1 MKETAKVVGDVD
13 IFAYKLTSQEVVDS
27 LQSNVKEG
35 LTDSRVL
42 AMREKHGL
50 NELQENKKEPW
61 IIKFL
66 KQFADVLIIILLI
79 AAVVSLI
86 VEPSEWV
93 DSLVIFIVV
102 MLNAILGV
110 TQESKAEKSLEAL
123 KKMSSPN
130 CKVLRNGKV
139 NQIPSNQLVVGDIIL
154 VEAGDF
160 IPADARL
167 IDAVNLQVDESALTG
182 ESLPVI
188 KHVDAIMEDT
198 TALGDRKNMLFS
210 STFITGGR
218 GKAVVTST
226 GMSTEIGKIAG
237 MLNSQKKTTTPLQD
251 KLAQVGKAIGIIS
264 IFICVGVFLLDWLVL
279 DSSVVD
285 SFKLAVS
292 LAVAAIPE
300 GLATVVTIV
309 LSIGVQKMVK
319 ENAIVKKL
327 PAVET
332 LGSTSIVCSDK
343 TGTLTQNKMTVLEV
357 YDNGKLSL
365 LSDLDQS
372 NHELISHFA
381 LCCDAKIEVI
391 DGVEK
396 RIGDPTETA
405 LVELNN
411 KYGVDISNVERV
423 GEIPFD
429 SDRKLMTVIVKL
441 NGKYVSITKGAPDI
455 LLNRITNEEVMSGV
469 DEAIVSMSKRALR
482 CLALGIKV
490 FDEMPEVTLD
500 LEQNVELIG
509 LVGMIDP
516 PRPEVIEAINV
527 AKKAGVRTIMITGD
541 NIITASA
548 IAMQLGILGEGQRA
562 IGSEELDAM
571 SDEELMEHIAEF
583 SVYARVAPKDKVRIV
598 TAWQAHGKVVAMT
611 GDGVNDSPALK
622 KADIGCA
629 MGITG
634 TDVSKEAADMILT
647 DDNFSTIIKAV
658 KQGRGIY
665 DNIRK
670 CVKYLL
676 SSNIGEVLT
685 ILLALVI
692 TGIGLLSLGEPL
704 APIHLLWIN
713 LVTDSLPAFGLG
725 MESPDD
731 EIMLQKPRPKTEG
744 FFANKLGLH
753 IALEGVCVGLLTLTS
768 YIIGETVIGVHE
780 VGMTM
785 AFVTLALAQ
794 LFHSYNVKSDHTIF
808 HKTTFN
814 NRMLNIAFV
823 VGFVLQMAV
832 VYTPGVNSIFQ
843 TVALSW
849 DQLLIAIG
857 LAFGM
862 VVIMEVYKLV
872 SNLVEKSQAKKVNT
886 VATNNVIISDDSVIV
901 EEENRKIK

>member
-1 MKETAKVVGDVD
+1 M
-13 IFAYKLTSQEVVDS
+13 YKKSSAEVVEL
-27 LQSNVKEG
+27 LQSDVKNG
-35 LTDSRVL
+35 LSAEQVL
-42 AMREKHGL
+42 ASREKHGL
-50 NELQENKKEPW
+50 NELQETKKEPW

-66 KQFADVLIIILLI
+66 KQFTDVLIIILLI
-79 AAVVSLI
+79 AAIVSLI
-86 VEPSEWV
+86 VDPHEWV
-93 DSLVIFIVV
+93 ESVVIFVVV

-123 KKMSSPN
+123 KKMASPN
-130 CKVLRNGKV
+130 CKVIRNGV
-139 NQIPSNQLVVGDIIL
+139 VDQIPSSELVVGDIIL

-182 ESLPVI
+182 ESLPVT
-188 KHVDAIMEDT
+188 KFVDTITDDVA
-198 TALGDRKNMLFS
+198 ALGDRKNMLFS
-210 STFITGGR
+210 STFITAGR
-218 GKAVVTST
+218 AKAVVTAV
-226 GMSTEIGKIAG
+226 GMETEIGKIAG

-264 IFICVGVFLLDWLVL
+264 IFICVGVFLLDWLLVEGG
-279 DSSVVD
+279 STESIVD
-285 SFKLAVS
+285 CFKLAVS
-292 LAVAAIPE
+292 LAVAAVPE

-357 YDNGKLSL
+357 YDNGKVSL
-365 LSDLDQS
+365 LSDLDES
-372 NHELISHFA
+372 NHQLISHFA
-381 LCCDAKIEVI
+381 LCCDAKIEVV

-405 LVELNN
+405 LIELNN
-411 KYGVDISNVERV
+411 KYGIDISGIERV

-429 SDRKLMTVIVKL
+429 SDRKLMTVVVKL
-441 NGKYVSITKGAPDI
+441 DGKYVSITKGAPDI
-455 LLNRITNEEVMSGV
+455 MLKRVTNTEVLPGVEEG
-469 DEAIVSMSKRALR
+469 IVSMSSRALR

-490 FDEMPEVTLD
+490 FDEMPEIND
-500 LEQNVELIG
+500 SLEHDMELIG

-516 PRPEVIEAINV
+516 PRPEVIDAIRL
-527 AKKAGVRTIMITGD
+527 ARRAGVRTVMITGD

-548 IAMQLGILGEGQRA
+548 IAKQLGILDEGQRA
-562 IGSEELDAM
+562 VSSEELDAM

-685 ILLALVI
+685 ILLATII
-692 TGIGLLSLGEPL
+692 TGVATRTGNTAWELGIPL
-704 APIHLLWIN
+704 ASIHLLWIN

-725 MESPDD
+725 MEAPDD
-731 EIMLQKPRPKTEG
+731 EIMLKQPRPKTEG
-744 FFANKLGLH
+744 FFANNLALH
-753 IALEGVCVGLLTLTS
+753 IVLEGICVGLLTLTS
-768 YIIGETVIGVHE
+768 YIIGETVIGSHD
-780 VGMTM
+780 VGSTM
-785 AFVTLALAQ
+785 AFVTLALTQ
-794 LFHSYNVKSDHTIF
+794 LFHSYNVKSEHTIF
-808 HKTTFN
+808 HKTTLN
-814 NRMLNIAFV
+814 NRMLNLAFIL
-823 VGFVLQMAV
+823 GFVLQMAV
-832 VYTPGVNSIFQ
+832 VYIPGLNTGIFQ
-843 TVALSW
+843 TVALKW
-849 DQLLIAIG
+849 NELLIAIG
-857 LAFGM
+857 LAFAM
-862 VVIMEVYKLV
+862 VVIMEIYKLCDKI
-872 SNLVEKSQAKKVNT
+872 VENAKAKK
-886 VATNNVIISDDSVIV
+886 AS
-901 EEENRKIK
+901 K

>member
-1 MKETAKVVGDVD
+1 M
-13 IFAYKLTSQEVVDS
+13 YKKSSAEVVEL
-27 LQSNVKEG
+27 LQTNVKDG
-35 LTDSRVL
+35 LTNEQVV
-42 AMREKHGL
+42 AMRSKHGL
-50 NELQENKKEPW
+50 NELQEGKKEPW
-61 IIKFL
+61 IVKFL

-86 VEPSEWV
+86 IDPHEWV
-93 DSLVIFIVV
+93 ESLVIFIVV
-102 MLNAILGV
+102 MINAILGV
-110 TQESKAEKSLEAL
+110 IQEDKAEKSLEAL
-123 KKMSSPN
+123 KKMSSPS
-130 CKVLRNGKV
+130 CKVIRNGKV
-139 NQIPSNQLVVGDIIL
+139 DQIPSNELVVGDIIL

-160 IPADARL
+160 VPADARL

-182 ESLPVI
+182 ESLPVH
-188 KHVDAIMEDT
+188 KHSDVITDDV

-210 STFITGGR
+210 STFVTGGR
-218 GKAVVTST
+218 AKAVVTAV
-226 GMSTEIGKIAG
+226 GMETEIGKIAT

-264 IFICVGVFLLDWLVL
+264 IVICVGVFLLDWLLVEGGNVE
-279 DSSVVD
+279 SIVD
-285 SFKLAVS
+285 CFKLAVS
-292 LAVAAIPE
+292 LAVAAVPE

-309 LSIGVQKMVK
+309 LSLGVQKMVK

-357 YDNGKLSL
+357 YDNGKLNL
-365 LSDLDQS
+365 LSDLDES
-372 NHELISHFA
+372 NHQLISHFA

-391 DGVEK
+391 DDVEK

-405 LVELNN
+405 LIELND

-429 SDRKLMTVIVKL
+429 SDRKLMTVVVKL
-441 NGKYVSITKGAPDI
+441 DGKYVSITKGAPDVM
-455 LLNRITNEEVMSGV
+455 LNRISNTEVLTDVQES
-469 DEAIVSMSKRALR
+469 IVSMSSRALR

-490 FDEMPEVTLD
+490 FDEMPTIDEN
-500 LEQNVELIG
+500 LEHGLELIG

-516 PRPEVIEAINV
+516 PRPEVIEAIRV
-527 AKKAGVRTIMITGD
+527 ARVAGVRTIMITGD

-548 IAMQLGILGEGQRA
+548 IAKQLGILDEGQRA
-562 IGSEELDAM
+562 ISSEELDAM

-685 ILLALVI
+685 ILLATVI
-692 TGIGLLSLGEPL
+692 TGLKIPGWELGIPL
-704 APIHLLWIN
+704 ASIHLLWIN

-725 MESPDD
+725 MEAPDD
-731 EIMLQKPRPKTEG
+731 EIMLQKPRAKTEG
-744 FFANKLGLH
+744 FFANNLALH
-753 IALEGVCVGLLTLTS
+753 IVLEGICVGLLTLTS
-768 YIIGETVIGVHE
+768 YIIGETFIGSHE
-780 VGMTM
+780 VGSTM
-785 AFVTLALAQ
+785 AFVTLSITQ
-794 LFHSYNVKSDHTIF
+794 LFHSYNVKSEHSLL
-808 HKTTFN
+808 HKSTFN
-814 NRMLNIAFV
+814 NKFLNMSFI

-832 VYTPGVNSIFQ
+832 VYIPGVNTNVFQ
-843 TVALSW
+843 TVALQW
-849 DQLLIAIG
+849 NELLIALG
-857 LAFGM
+857 LAFAM
-862 VVIMEVYKLV
+862 VIIMELYKLGRKV
-872 SNLVEKSQAKKVNT
+872 AKKT
-886 VATNNVIISDDSVIV
+886 S
-901 EEENRKIK
+901 K

>member
-1 MKETAKVVGDVD
+1 M
-13 IFAYKLTSQEVVDS
+13 YKKSSAEVVEL
-27 LQSNVKEG
+27 LQSNVKNG
-35 LTDSRVL
+35 LTADQVTAS
-42 AMREKHGL
+42 REKHGL

-61 IIKFL
+61 IVKFL

-79 AAVVSLI
+79 AAIVSLI
-86 VEPSEWV
+86 VDPHEWV
-93 DSLVIFIVV
+93 ESLVIFVVV

-130 CKVLRNGKV
+130 CKVIRNGQV
-139 NQIPSNQLVVGDIIL
+139 DQIPSSELVVGDIIL

-182 ESLPVI
+182 ESLPVN
-188 KHVDAIMEDT
+188 KFVDTITDDV

-210 STFITGGR
+210 STFITAGR
-218 GKAVVTST
+218 AKAVVTAV
-226 GMSTEIGKIAG
+226 GMETEIGKIAG

-251 KLAQVGKAIGIIS
+251 KLAQVGKAIGVIS
-264 IFICVGVFLLDWLVL
+264 IFICVGVFLLDWLLVEGG
-279 DSSVVD
+279 STAAIVD
-285 SFKLAVS
+285 CFKLAVS
-292 LAVAAIPE
+292 LAVAAVPE

-309 LSIGVQKMVK
+309 LSLGVQKMVK

-357 YDNGKLSL
+357 YDNGKVSL
-365 LSDLDQS
+365 LSDLDES
-372 NHELISHFA
+372 NHQLISHFA

-405 LVELNN
+405 LIELNN
-411 KYGVDISNVERV
+411 KYGIDISGIERV

-429 SDRKLMTVIVKL
+429 SDRKLMTVVVKL
-441 NGKYVSITKGAPDI
+441 DGKYVSITKGAPDI
-455 LLNRITNEEVMSGV
+455 MLKRVTNTEVLPGVEEG
-469 DEAIVSMSKRALR
+469 IVSMSSRALR

-490 FDEMPEVTLD
+490 FDEMPAID
-500 LEQNVELIG
+500 DSLEHDMELIG

-516 PRPEVIEAINV
+516 PRPEVIDAIRL
-527 AKKAGVRTIMITGD
+527 ARRAGVRTIMITGD

-548 IAMQLGILGEGQRA
+548 IAKQLGILEEGQRA
-562 IGSEELDAM
+562 VSSDELDAM

-685 ILLALVI
+685 ILLATII
-692 TGIGLLSLGEPL
+692 TGLKIPGWELGIPL
-704 APIHLLWIN
+704 AGIHLLWIN

-744 FFANKLGLH
+744 FFANNLALH
-753 IALEGVCVGLLTLTS
+753 IVLEGICVGLLTLTS
-768 YIIGETVIGVHE
+768 YIIGETFIGSHE
-780 VGMTM
+780 VGTTM
-785 AFVTLALAQ
+785 AFVTLAVTQ
-794 LFHSYNVKSDHTIF
+794 LFHSFNVKSEHTLL

-814 NRMLNIAFV
+814 NKMLNLSFII
-823 VGFVLQMAV
+823 GFTLQMAV
-832 VYTPGVNSIFQ
+832 IYIPGLNTEVFQ
-843 TVALSW
+843 TVALKW
-849 DQLLIAIG
+849 NELLIAIG
-857 LAFGM
+857 LSFAM
-862 VVIMEVYKLV
+862 VVIMEAYKLV
-872 SNLVEKSQAKKVNT
+872 TKIVEKAKAKK
-886 VATNNVIISDDSVIV
+886 A
-901 EEENRKIK
+901 E

>member
-1 MKETAKVVGDVD
+1 M
-13 IFAYKLTSQEVVDS
+13 YKKSSTEVVEL
-27 LQSNVKEG
+27 LQSNVRDG
-35 LTDSRVL
+35 LTAEQVVDSRQ
-42 AMREKHGL
+42 KHGL
-50 NELQENKKEPW
+50 NELQETKKEPW
-61 IIKFL
+61 IVKFL

-86 VEPSEWV
+86 VDPHEWV
-93 DSLVIFIVV
+93 ESLVIFVV
-102 MLNAILGV
+102 VLLNAILGV
-110 TQESKAEKSLEAL
+110 VQESKAEKSLEAL

-130 CKVLRNGKV
+130 CKVIRNGQV
-139 NQIPSNQLVVGDIIL
+139 DQIPSSQLVVGDIIL

-182 ESLPVI
+182 ESLPVN
-188 KHVDAIMEDT
+188 KHVDAITDEV

-210 STFITGGR
+210 STFITAGR
-218 GKAVVTST
+218 AKAVVTAV
-226 GMSTEIGKIAG
+226 GMETEIGKIAG

-251 KLAQVGKAIGIIS
+251 KLEQVGKAIGIIS
-264 IFICVGVFLLDWLVL
+264 IFICLGVFLLDWLLVEGGKTEAI
-279 DSSVVD
+279 VD
-285 SFKLAVS
+285 CFKLAVS
-292 LAVAAIPE
+292 LAVAAVPE

-309 LSIGVQKMVK
+309 LSLGVQKMVK

-357 YDNGKLSL
+357 YDNGKLNL
-365 LSDLDQS
+365 LSDLNES
-372 NHELISHFA
+372 NHQLISHFA
-381 LCCDAKIEVI
+381 LCCDAKIEII

-405 LVELNN
+405 LIELNN
-411 KYGVDISNVERV
+411 KYGIDVSGIERV

-429 SDRKLMTVIVKL
+429 SDRKLMTVVVKL

-455 LLNRITNEEVMSGV
+455 MLNRVTNKDVLPGVEQGIVEMS
-469 DEAIVSMSKRALR
+469 SRALR

-490 FDEMPEVTLD
+490 FDQMPEVNDD
-500 LEQNVELIG
+500 LEHDMELIG
-509 LVGMIDP
+509 VVGMIDP
-516 PRPEVIEAINV
+516 PRPEVIEAIRV
-527 AKKAGVRTIMITGD
+527 ARIAGVRTIMITGD

-548 IAMQLGILGEGQRA
+548 IAKQLGILDEGQRA
-562 IGSEELDAM
+562 IGSDELDAM
-571 SDEELMEHIAEF
+571 SDEELMAHIAEF

-598 TAWQAHGKVVAMT
+598 TAWQSHGKVVAMT

-634 TDVSKEAADMILT
+634 TDVSKEAADMILV

-685 ILLALVI
+685 ILLATVI
-692 TGIGLLSLGEPL
+692 TGLKIPGWELGIPL
-704 APIHLLWIN
+704 AGIHLLWIN

-725 MESPDD
+725 MEAPDD

-744 FFANKLGLH
+744 FFANNLALH
-753 IALEGVCVGLLTLTS
+753 IVLEGICVGLLTLTS
-768 YIIGETVIGVHE
+768 YIIGETVIGNHE
-780 VGMTM
+780 VGSTM
-785 AFVTLALAQ
+785 AFVTLALTQ
-794 LFHSYNVKSDHTIF
+794 LFHSYNVKSEHTIF
-808 HKTTFN
+808 HKSTLN
-814 NRMLNIAFV
+814 NKMLNLAFV

-832 VYTPGVNSIFQ
+832 VYIPGVNTNVFQ
-843 TVALSW
+843 TVALKW
-849 DQLLIAIG
+849 NELLIAIG
-857 LAFGM
+857 LALAM

-872 SNLVEKSQAKKVNT
+872 VKLVSKTKV
-886 VATNNVIISDDSVIV
+886 S
-901 EEENRKIK
+901 K

>member
-1 MKETAKVVGDVD
+1 M
-13 IFAYKLTSQEVVDS
+13 
-27 LQSNVKEG
+27 
-35 LTDSRVL
+35 
-42 AMREKHGL
+42 
-50 NELQENKKEPW
+50 
-61 IIKFL
+61 
-66 KQFADVLIIILLI
+66 
-79 AAVVSLI
+79 
-86 VEPSEWV
+86 
-93 DSLVIFIVV
+93 
-102 MLNAILGV
+102 
-110 TQESKAEKSLEAL
+110 
-123 KKMSSPN
+123 
-130 CKVLRNGKV
+130 
-139 NQIPSNQLVVGDIIL
+139 
-154 VEAGDF
+154 
-160 IPADARL
+160 
-167 IDAVNLQVDESALTG
+167 
-182 ESLPVI
+182 
-188 KHVDAIMEDT
+188 
-198 TALGDRKNMLFS
+198 
-210 STFITGGR
+210 
-218 GKAVVTST
+218 
-226 GMSTEIGKIAG
+226 
-237 MLNSQKKTTTPLQD
+237 
-251 KLAQVGKAIGIIS
+251 
-264 IFICVGVFLLDWLVL
+264 FLLDWLLVEGG
-279 DSSVVD
+279 STAAIVD
-285 SFKLAVS
+285 CFKLAVS
-292 LAVAAIPE
+292 LAVAAVPE

-309 LSIGVQKMVK
+309 LSLGVQKMVK

-365 LSDLDQS
+365 LSDLDAS
-372 NHELISHFA
+372 NHQLISHFA

-405 LVELNN
+405 LIELNN
-411 KYGVDISNVERV
+411 KYGIDISGIERV

-429 SDRKLMTVIVKL
+429 SDRKLMTVVVKL
-441 NGKYVSITKGAPDI
+441 DGKYVSITKGAPDI
-455 LLNRITNEEVMSGV
+455 MLKRVTNTEVLPGVEEG
-469 DEAIVSMSKRALR
+469 IVSMSTRALR

-490 FDEMPEVTLD
+490 FDEMPEINDALEHD
-500 LEQNVELIG
+500 LELIG

-516 PRPEVIEAINV
+516 PRPEVIDAIRL
-527 AKKAGVRTIMITGD
+527 ARRAGVRTIMITGD

-548 IAMQLGILGEGQRA
+548 IAKQLGILEEGQRA
-562 IGSEELDAM
+562 VSSEELDAM

-685 ILLALVI
+685 ILLATII
-692 TGIGLLSLGEPL
+692 TGLKIPGWELGIPL
-704 APIHLLWIN
+704 ASIHLLWIN

-744 FFANKLGLH
+744 FFANNLALH
-753 IALEGVCVGLLTLTS
+753 IVLEGICIGLLTLTS
-768 YIIGETVIGVHE
+768 YIIGETVIGSHE
-780 VGMTM
+780 VGTTM
-785 AFVTLALAQ
+785 AFVTLAITQ
-794 LFHSYNVKSDHTIF
+794 LFHSFNVKSEHTLF

-814 NRMLNIAFV
+814 NKMLNLAFIL
-823 VGFVLQMAV
+823 GFALQMAV
-832 VYTPGVNSIFQ
+832 VYIPGLNTGVFQ
-843 TVALSW
+843 TVALKW
-849 DQLLIAIG
+849 NELLIAIG
-857 LAFGM
+857 LAFAM
-862 VVIMEVYKLV
+862 VVIMEAYKLV
-872 SNLVEKSQAKKVNT
+872 ARLVEKAKSNK
-886 VATNNVIISDDSVIV
+886 A
-901 EEENRKIK
+901 K

>member
-1 MKETAKVVGDVD
+1 M
-13 IFAYKLTSQEVVDS
+13 YKKSSTEVVEL
-27 LQSNVKEG
+27 LQSNVKDG
-35 LTDSRVL
+35 LTAEQVFAS
-42 AMREKHGL
+42 REKHGL

-61 IIKFL
+61 IVKFL

-86 VEPSEWV
+86 VDPHEWV
-93 DSLVIFIVV
+93 ESLVIFVV
-102 MLNAILGV
+102 VLLNAILGV
-110 TQESKAEKSLEAL
+110 VQESKAEKSLEAL

-130 CKVLRNGKV
+130 CKVIRNGQV
-139 NQIPSNQLVVGDIIL
+139 DQIPSSELVVGDIIL

-182 ESLPVI
+182 ESLPVN
-188 KHVDAIMEDT
+188 KHVDAITDEV

-210 STFITGGR
+210 STFITAGR
-218 GKAVVTST
+218 AKAVVTAV
-226 GMSTEIGKIAG
+226 GMETEIGKIAG

-251 KLAQVGKAIGIIS
+251 KLEQVGKAIGIIS
-264 IFICVGVFLLDWLVL
+264 ILICLGVFLLDWLLVEGG
-279 DSSVVD
+279 STESIVD
-285 SFKLAVS
+285 CFKLAVS
-292 LAVAAIPE
+292 LAVAAVPE

-309 LSIGVQKMVK
+309 LSLGVQKMAK

-357 YDNGKLSL
+357 YDNGKLNL
-365 LSDLDQS
+365 LSDLNES
-372 NHELISHFA
+372 NHQLISHFA

-405 LVELNN
+405 LIELNN
-411 KYGVDISNVERV
+411 KYGIDISGIERV

-429 SDRKLMTVIVKL
+429 SDRKLMTVVVKL
-441 NGKYVSITKGAPDI
+441 DGKYVSITKGAPDI
-455 LLNRITNEEVMSGV
+455 MLNRVTNKDVLPGVEEGILEMS
-469 DEAIVSMSKRALR
+469 SRALR

-490 FDEMPEVTLD
+490 FDEMPEVNDD
-500 LEQNVELIG
+500 LEHDMELIG
-509 LVGMIDP
+509 VVGMIDP
-516 PRPEVIEAINV
+516 PRPEVIDAIRV
-527 AKKAGVRTIMITGD
+527 ARIAGVRTIMITGD

-548 IAMQLGILGEGQRA
+548 IAKQLGILDEGQRA
-562 IGSEELDAM
+562 IGSDELDAM
-571 SDEELMEHIAEF
+571 SDEELMAHIAEF

-634 TDVSKEAADMILT
+634 TDVSKEAADMILV

-685 ILLALVI
+685 ILLATII
-692 TGIGLLSLGEPL
+692 TGLKIPGWELGIPL
-704 APIHLLWIN
+704 AGIHLLWIN

-725 MESPDD
+725 MEAPDD

-744 FFANKLGLH
+744 FFANNLALH
-753 IALEGVCVGLLTLTS
+753 IVLEGICVGLLTLTS
-768 YIIGETVIGVHE
+768 YIIGETVIGNHE
-780 VGMTM
+780 VGSTM
-785 AFVTLALAQ
+785 AFVTLALTQ
-794 LFHSYNVKSDHTIF
+794 LFHSFNVKSEHTIF
-808 HKTTFN
+808 HKSTLN
-814 NRMLNIAFV
+814 NKMLNLAFV
-823 VGFVLQMAV
+823 LGFVLQMAV
-832 VYTPGVNSIFQ
+832 VYIPGLNTGVFQ
-843 TVALSW
+843 TVALKW
-849 DQLLIAIG
+849 NELLIAIG
-857 LAFGM
+857 LALAM
-862 VVIMEVYKLV
+862 VVIMEAYKLV
-872 SNLVEKSQAKKVNT
+872 VKLVSKAKASK
-886 VATNNVIISDDSVIV
+886 
-901 EEENRKIK
+901 

>member
-1 MKETAKVVGDVD
+1 M
-13 IFAYKLTSQEVVDS
+13 YKKSSAEVVEL
-27 LQSNVKEG
+27 LQTNVKDG
-35 LTDSRVL
+35 LTNEQVV
-42 AMREKHGL
+42 AMRSKHGL
-50 NELQENKKEPW
+50 NELQEGKKEPW
-61 IIKFL
+61 IVKFL

-86 VEPSEWV
+86 IDPHEWV
-93 DSLVIFIVV
+93 ESLVIFIVV
-102 MLNAILGV
+102 MINAILGV
-110 TQESKAEKSLEAL
+110 IQEDKAEKSLEAL
-123 KKMSSPN
+123 KKMSSPS
-130 CKVLRNGKV
+130 CKVIRNGKV
-139 NQIPSNQLVVGDIIL
+139 DQIPSNELVVGDIIL

-160 IPADARL
+160 VPADARL

-182 ESLPVI
+182 ESLPVH
-188 KHVDAIMEDT
+188 KHSDVITDDV

-210 STFITGGR
+210 STFVTGGR
-218 GKAVVTST
+218 AKAVVTAV
-226 GMSTEIGKIAG
+226 GMETEIGKIAT

-264 IFICVGVFLLDWLVL
+264 IVICVGVFLLDWLLVEGGNVE
-279 DSSVVD
+279 SIVD
-285 SFKLAVS
+285 CFKLAVS
-292 LAVAAIPE
+292 LAVAAVPE

-309 LSIGVQKMVK
+309 LSLGVQKMVK

-357 YDNGKLSL
+357 YDNGKLNL
-365 LSDLDQS
+365 LSDLDES
-372 NHELISHFA
+372 NHQLISHFA

-405 LVELNN
+405 LIELND

-429 SDRKLMTVIVKL
+429 SDRKLMTVVVKL
-441 NGKYVSITKGAPDI
+441 DGKYVSITKGAPDVM
-455 LLNRITNEEVMSGV
+455 LNRISNTEVLTDVQES
-469 DEAIVSMSKRALR
+469 IVSMSSRALR

-490 FDEMPEVTLD
+490 FDEMPTIDEN
-500 LEQNVELIG
+500 LEHGLELIG

-516 PRPEVIEAINV
+516 PRPEVIEAIRV
-527 AKKAGVRTIMITGD
+527 ARVAGVRTIMITGD

-548 IAMQLGILGEGQRA
+548 IAKQLGILDEGQRA
-562 IGSEELDAM
+562 ISSEELDAM

-685 ILLALVI
+685 ILLATVI
-692 TGIGLLSLGEPL
+692 TGLKIPGWELGIPL
-704 APIHLLWIN
+704 ASIHLLWIN

-725 MESPDD
+725 MEAPDD
-731 EIMLQKPRPKTEG
+731 EIMLQKPRAKTEG
-744 FFANKLGLH
+744 FFANNLALH
-753 IALEGVCVGLLTLTS
+753 IVLEGICVGLLTLTS
-768 YIIGETVIGVHE
+768 YIIGETFIGSHE
-780 VGMTM
+780 VGSTM
-785 AFVTLALAQ
+785 AFVTLSITQ
-794 LFHSYNVKSDHTIF
+794 LFHSYNVKSEHSLL
-808 HKTTFN
+808 HKSTFN
-814 NRMLNIAFV
+814 NKFLNMSFI

-832 VYTPGVNSIFQ
+832 VYIPGVNTNVFQ
-843 TVALSW
+843 TVALQW
-849 DQLLIAIG
+849 NELLIALG
-857 LAFGM
+857 LAFAM
-862 VVIMEVYKLV
+862 VIIMELYKLGCKLANK
-872 SNLVEKSQAKKVNT
+872 SNK
-886 VATNNVIISDDSVIV
+886 
-901 EEENRKIK
+901 

>member
-1 MKETAKVVGDVD
+1 M
-13 IFAYKLTSQEVVDS
+13 YKKSSTEVVDL
-27 LQSNVKEG
+27 LQSNVKDG
-35 LTDSRVL
+35 LNDQQVEQ
-42 AMREKHGL
+42 MRAKHGL
-50 NELQENKKEPW
+50 NELQETKKEPW
-61 IIKFL
+61 IVKFL

-79 AAVVSLI
+79 AAVVSLAI
-86 VEPSEWV
+86 DPHEWV
-93 DSLVIFIVV
+93 ESLVIFIVV

-110 TQESKAEKSLEAL
+110 IQEDKAEKSLEAL

-130 CKVLRNGKV
+130 CKVIRNGKV
-139 NQIPSNQLVVGDIIL
+139 DQIPSSELVVGDIIL

-160 IPADARL
+160 IPADVRL

-182 ESLPVI
+182 ESLPVT
-188 KHVDAIMEDT
+188 KHVDAITDDV

-210 STFITGGR
+210 STFITAGR
-218 GKAVVTST
+218 GKAVVTAI
-226 GMSTEIGKIAG
+226 GMETEIGKIAG
-237 MLNSQKKTTTPLQD
+237 MLNAQKKSTTPLQD
-251 KLAQVGKAIGIIS
+251 KLAQVGKAIGVIS
-264 IFICVGVFLLDWLVL
+264 IIICVGVFLLDWLLVEGGNTE
-279 DSSVVD
+279 SIVD
-285 SFKLAVS
+285 CFKLAVS
-292 LAVAAIPE
+292 LAVAAVPE

-309 LSIGVQKMVK
+309 LSLGVQKMVK

-372 NHELISHFA
+372 NHQLISHFA

-405 LVELNN
+405 LIELNN

-429 SDRKLMTVIVKL
+429 SDRKLMTVVVKL
-441 NGKYVSITKGAPDI
+441 DGKYVSITKGAPDI
-455 LLNRITNEEVMSGV
+455 MLNRITNTEVLAGV
-469 DEAIVSMSKRALR
+469 QEGIVSMSERALR

-490 FDEMPEVTLD
+490 FDEMPQINDD
-500 LEQNVELIG
+500 LEHDLELIG

-516 PRPEVIEAINV
+516 PRPEVIEAIRV
-527 AKKAGVRTIMITGD
+527 AHIAGVRTIMITGD

-548 IAMQLGILGEGQRA
+548 IAKQLGILDEGQRA
-562 IGSEELDAM
+562 VSSEELDAM

-685 ILLALVI
+685 ILLATII
-692 TGIGLLSLGEPL
+692 TGLKIPGWELGIPL
-704 APIHLLWIN
+704 ASIHLLWIN

-731 EIMLQKPRPKTEG
+731 EIMLKKPRPKTEG
-744 FFANKLGLH
+744 FFANNLALH
-753 IALEGVCVGLLTLTS
+753 IVLEGICVGLLTLTS
-768 YIIGETVIGVHE
+768 YVIGETFIGSHE
-780 VGMTM
+780 VGTTM
-785 AFVTLALAQ
+785 AFVTLSITQ
-794 LFHSYNVKSDHTIF
+794 LFHSYNIKSEHSLL
-808 HKTTFN
+808 HKATFN
-814 NRMLNIAFV
+814 NRFLNMSFI

-832 VYTPGVNSIFQ
+832 VYIPGLNTGVFQ
-843 TVALSW
+843 TVALKW
-849 DQLLIAIG
+849 NELLIALG

-862 VVIMEVYKLV
+862 VIIMELYKLG
-872 SNLVEKSQAKKVNT
+872 SKLVKK
-886 VATNNVIISDDSVIV
+886 AS
-901 EEENRKIK
+901 K

>member
-1 MKETAKVVGDVD
+1 M
-13 IFAYKLTSQEVVDS
+13 YKKSSAEVVEL
-27 LQSNVKEG
+27 LQTNVKDG
-35 LTDSRVL
+35 LTNEQVV
-42 AMREKHGL
+42 AMRSKHGL
-50 NELQENKKEPW
+50 NELQESKKEPW
-61 IIKFL
+61 IVKFL

-86 VEPSEWV
+86 IDPHEWV
-93 DSLVIFIVV
+93 ESLVIFIVV
-102 MLNAILGV
+102 MINAILGV
-110 TQESKAEKSLEAL
+110 IQEDKAEKSLEAL
-123 KKMSSPN
+123 KKMSSPS
-130 CKVLRNGKV
+130 CKVIRNGKV
-139 NQIPSNQLVVGDIIL
+139 DQIPSNELVVGDIIL

-160 IPADARL
+160 VPADARL

-182 ESLPVI
+182 ESLPVH
-188 KHVDAIMEDT
+188 KHSDVITDDV

-210 STFITGGR
+210 STFVTGGR
-218 GKAVVTST
+218 AKAVVTAV
-226 GMSTEIGKIAG
+226 GMETEIGKIAT

-264 IFICVGVFLLDWLVL
+264 IVICVGVFLLDWLLVEGGNVE
-279 DSSVVD
+279 SIVD
-285 SFKLAVS
+285 CFKLAVS
-292 LAVAAIPE
+292 LAVAAVPE

-309 LSIGVQKMVK
+309 LSLGVQKMVK

-357 YDNGKLSL
+357 YDNGKLNL
-365 LSDLDQS
+365 LSDLDES
-372 NHELISHFA
+372 NHQLISHFA

-405 LVELNN
+405 LIELND

-429 SDRKLMTVIVKL
+429 SDRKLMTVVVKL
-441 NGKYVSITKGAPDI
+441 DGKYVSITKGAPDVM
-455 LLNRITNEEVMSGV
+455 LNRISNTEVLTDVQES
-469 DEAIVSMSKRALR
+469 IVSMSSRALR

-490 FDEMPEVTLD
+490 FDEMPTIDEN
-500 LEQNVELIG
+500 LEQGLELIG

-516 PRPEVIEAINV
+516 PRPEVIEAIRV
-527 AKKAGVRTIMITGD
+527 ARVAGVRTIMITGD

-548 IAMQLGILGEGQRA
+548 IAKQLGILDEGQRA
-562 IGSEELDAM
+562 ISSEELDAM

-685 ILLALVI
+685 ILLATVI
-692 TGIGLLSLGEPL
+692 TGLKIPGWELGIPL
-704 APIHLLWIN
+704 ASIHLLWIN

-725 MESPDD
+725 MEAPDD
-731 EIMLQKPRPKTEG
+731 EIMLQKPRAKTEG
-744 FFANKLGLH
+744 FFANNLALH
-753 IALEGVCVGLLTLTS
+753 IVLEGICVGLLTLTS
-768 YIIGETVIGVHE
+768 YIIGETFIGSHE
-780 VGMTM
+780 VGSTM
-785 AFVTLALAQ
+785 AFVTLSITQ
-794 LFHSYNVKSDHTIF
+794 LFHSYNVKSEHSLL
-808 HKTTFN
+808 HKSTFN
-814 NRMLNIAFV
+814 NKFLNMSFI

-832 VYTPGVNSIFQ
+832 VYIPGVNTNVFQ
-843 TVALSW
+843 TVALQW
-849 DQLLIAIG
+849 NELLIALG
-857 LAFGM
+857 LAFAM
-862 VVIMEVYKLV
+862 VIIMELYKLGRKV
-872 SNLVEKSQAKKVNT
+872 AKKT
-886 VATNNVIISDDSVIV
+886 S
-901 EEENRKIK
+901 K

>member
-1 MKETAKVVGDVD
+1 M
-13 IFAYKLTSQEVVDS
+13 YKKSSAEVVEL
-27 LQSNVKEG
+27 LQSNVKDG
-35 LTDSRVL
+35 LTAEQVLDSRQ
-42 AMREKHGL
+42 KHGL
-50 NELQENKKEPW
+50 NELQESKKEPW
-61 IIKFL
+61 IVKFL

-86 VEPSEWV
+86 VDPHEWV
-93 DSLVIFIVV
+93 ESVVIFVVV

-130 CKVLRNGKV
+130 CKVIRNGQV
-139 NQIPSNQLVVGDIIL
+139 DQIPSSELVVGDIIL

-182 ESLPVI
+182 ESLPVN
-188 KHVDAIMEDT
+188 KFVDTITDDA

-210 STFITGGR
+210 STFITAGR
-218 GKAVVTST
+218 AKAVVTAV
-226 GMSTEIGKIAG
+226 GMETEIGKIAG

-264 IFICVGVFLLDWLVL
+264 IFICVGVFLLDWLLVEGG
-279 DSSVVD
+279 STAAIVD
-285 SFKLAVS
+285 CFKLAVS
-292 LAVAAIPE
+292 LAVAAVPE

-309 LSIGVQKMVK
+309 LSLGVQKMVK

-365 LSDLDQS
+365 LSDLDAS
-372 NHELISHFA
+372 NHQLISHFA

-405 LVELNN
+405 LIELNN
-411 KYGVDISNVERV
+411 KYGIDISGIERV

-429 SDRKLMTVIVKL
+429 SDRKLMTVVVKL
-441 NGKYVSITKGAPDI
+441 DGKYVSITKGAPDI
-455 LLNRITNEEVMSGV
+455 MLKRVTNTEVLPGVEEG
-469 DEAIVSMSKRALR
+469 IVSMSTRALR

-490 FDEMPEVTLD
+490 FDEMPEINDALEHD
-500 LEQNVELIG
+500 LELIG

-516 PRPEVIEAINV
+516 PRPEVIDAIRL
-527 AKKAGVRTIMITGD
+527 ARRAGVRTIMITGD

-548 IAMQLGILGEGQRA
+548 IAKQLGILEEGQRA
-562 IGSEELDAM
+562 VSSEELDAM

-685 ILLALVI
+685 ILLATI
-692 TGIGLLSLGEPL
+692 STGLKIPGWELGIPL
-704 APIHLLWIN
+704 ASIHLLWIN

-744 FFANKLGLH
+744 FFANNLALH
-753 IALEGVCVGLLTLTS
+753 IVLEGICIGLLTLTS
-768 YIIGETVIGVHE
+768 YIIGETVIGSHE
-780 VGMTM
+780 VGTTM
-785 AFVTLALAQ
+785 AFVTLAITQ
-794 LFHSYNVKSDHTIF
+794 LFHSFNVKSEHTLF

-814 NRMLNIAFV
+814 NKMLNLAFI
-823 VGFVLQMAV
+823 VGFALQMAV
-832 VYTPGVNSIFQ
+832 VYIPGLNTGVFQ
-843 TVALSW
+843 TVALKW
-849 DQLLIAIG
+849 NELLIAIG
-857 LAFGM
+857 LAFAM
-862 VVIMEVYKLV
+862 VVIMEAYKLV
-872 SNLVEKSQAKKVNT
+872 ARLVEKVKSNKAK
-886 VATNNVIISDDSVIV
+886 
-901 EEENRKIK
+901 

>member
-1 MKETAKVVGDVD
+1 M
-13 IFAYKLTSQEVVDS
+13 YKKSSAEVVEL
-27 LQSNVKEG
+27 LQSNVKDG
-35 LTDSRVL
+35 LTAEQVLDSRQ
-42 AMREKHGL
+42 KHGL
-50 NELQENKKEPW
+50 NELQESKKEPW
-61 IIKFL
+61 IVKFL

-86 VEPSEWV
+86 VDPHEWV
-93 DSLVIFIVV
+93 ESVVIFVVV

-130 CKVLRNGKV
+130 CKVIRNGQV
-139 NQIPSNQLVVGDIIL
+139 DQIPSSELVVGDIIL

-182 ESLPVI
+182 ESLPVN
-188 KHVDAIMEDT
+188 KFVDTITDDA

-210 STFITGGR
+210 STFITAGR
-218 GKAVVTST
+218 AKAVVTAV
-226 GMSTEIGKIAG
+226 GMETEIGKIAG

-264 IFICVGVFLLDWLVL
+264 IFICVGVFLLDWLLVEGG
-279 DSSVVD
+279 STAAIVD
-285 SFKLAVS
+285 CFKLAVS
-292 LAVAAIPE
+292 LAVAAVPE

-309 LSIGVQKMVK
+309 LSLGVQKMVK

-365 LSDLDQS
+365 LSDLDAS
-372 NHELISHFA
+372 NHQLISHFA

-405 LVELNN
+405 LIELNN
-411 KYGVDISNVERV
+411 KYGIDISGIERV

-429 SDRKLMTVIVKL
+429 SDRKLMTVVVKL
-441 NGKYVSITKGAPDI
+441 DGKYVSITKGAPDI
-455 LLNRITNEEVMSGV
+455 MLKRVTNTEVLPGVEEG
-469 DEAIVSMSKRALR
+469 IVSMSTRALH

-490 FDEMPEVTLD
+490 FDEMPEINDALEHD
-500 LEQNVELIG
+500 LELIG

-516 PRPEVIEAINV
+516 PRPEVIDAIRL
-527 AKKAGVRTIMITGD
+527 ARRAGVRTIMITGD

-548 IAMQLGILGEGQRA
+548 IAKQLGILEEGQRA
-562 IGSEELDAM
+562 VSSEELDAM

-685 ILLALVI
+685 ILLATII
-692 TGIGLLSLGEPL
+692 TGLKIPGWELGIPL
-704 APIHLLWIN
+704 ASIHLLWIN

-744 FFANKLGLH
+744 FFANNLALH
-753 IALEGVCVGLLTLTS
+753 IVLEGICIGLLTLTS
-768 YIIGETVIGVHE
+768 YIIGETVIGSHE
-780 VGMTM
+780 VGTTM
-785 AFVTLALAQ
+785 AFVTLAITQ
-794 LFHSYNVKSDHTIF
+794 LFHSFNVKSEHTLL

-814 NRMLNIAFV
+814 NKMLNLAFI
-823 VGFVLQMAV
+823 VGFALQMAV
-832 VYTPGVNSIFQ
+832 VYIPGLNTGVFQ
-843 TVALSW
+843 TVALKW
-849 DQLLIAIG
+849 NELLIAIG
-857 LAFGM
+857 LAFAM
-862 VVIMEVYKLV
+862 VVIMEAYKLV
-872 SNLVEKSQAKKVNT
+872 ARLVEKVKSNKAK
-886 VATNNVIISDDSVIV
+886 
-901 EEENRKIK
+901 

>member
-1 MKETAKVVGDVD
+1 M
-13 IFAYKLTSQEVVDS
+13 YKKSSAEVVEL
-27 LQSNVKEG
+27 LQTNVKDG
-35 LTDSRVL
+35 LTNEQVV
-42 AMREKHGL
+42 AMRSKHGL
-50 NELQENKKEPW
+50 NELQEGKKEPW
-61 IIKFL
+61 IVKFL

-86 VEPSEWV
+86 IDPHEWV
-93 DSLVIFIVV
+93 ESLVIFIVV
-102 MLNAILGV
+102 MINAILGV
-110 TQESKAEKSLEAL
+110 IQEDKAEKSLEAL
-123 KKMSSPN
+123 KKMSSPS
-130 CKVLRNGKV
+130 CKVIRNGKV
-139 NQIPSNQLVVGDIIL
+139 DQIPSNELVVGDIIL

-160 IPADARL
+160 VPADARL

-182 ESLPVI
+182 ESLPVH
-188 KHVDAIMEDT
+188 KHSDVITDDV

-210 STFITGGR
+210 STFVTGGR
-218 GKAVVTST
+218 AKAVVTAV
-226 GMSTEIGKIAG
+226 GMETEIGKIAT

-264 IFICVGVFLLDWLVL
+264 IVICVGVFLLDWLLVEGGNVE
-279 DSSVVD
+279 SIVD
-285 SFKLAVS
+285 CFKLAVS
-292 LAVAAIPE
+292 LAVAAVPE

-309 LSIGVQKMVK
+309 LSLGVQKMVK

-357 YDNGKLSL
+357 YDNGKLNL
-365 LSDLDQS
+365 LSDLDES
-372 NHELISHFA
+372 NHQLISHFA

-405 LVELNN
+405 LIELND

-429 SDRKLMTVIVKL
+429 SDRKLMTVVVKL
-441 NGKYVSITKGAPDI
+441 DGKYVSITKGAPDVM
-455 LLNRITNEEVMSGV
+455 LNRISNTEVLTDVQES
-469 DEAIVSMSKRALR
+469 IVSMSSRALR

-490 FDEMPEVTLD
+490 FDEMPTIDEN
-500 LEQNVELIG
+500 LEQGLELIG

-516 PRPEVIEAINV
+516 PRPEVIEAIRV
-527 AKKAGVRTIMITGD
+527 ARVAGVRTIMITGD

-548 IAMQLGILGEGQRA
+548 IAKQLGILDEGQRA
-562 IGSEELDAM
+562 ISSEELDAM

-685 ILLALVI
+685 ILLATVI
-692 TGIGLLSLGEPL
+692 TGLKIPGWELGIPL
-704 APIHLLWIN
+704 ASIHLLWIN

-725 MESPDD
+725 MEAPDD
-731 EIMLQKPRPKTEG
+731 EIMLQKPRAKTEG
-744 FFANKLGLH
+744 FFANNLALH
-753 IALEGVCVGLLTLTS
+753 IVLEGICVGLLTLTS
-768 YIIGETVIGVHE
+768 YIIGETFIGSHE
-780 VGMTM
+780 VGSTM
-785 AFVTLALAQ
+785 AFVTLSITQ
-794 LFHSYNVKSDHTIF
+794 LFHSYNVKSEHSLL
-808 HKTTFN
+808 HKSTFN
-814 NRMLNIAFV
+814 NKFLNMSFI

-832 VYTPGVNSIFQ
+832 VYIPGVNTNVFQ
-843 TVALSW
+843 TVALQW
-849 DQLLIAIG
+849 NELLIALG
-857 LAFGM
+857 LAFAM
-862 VVIMEVYKLV
+862 VIIMELYKLGRKV
-872 SNLVEKSQAKKVNT
+872 AKKT
-886 VATNNVIISDDSVIV
+886 S
-901 EEENRKIK
+901 K

>member
-1 MKETAKVVGDVD
+1 M
-13 IFAYKLTSQEVVDS
+13 YKKSSAEVVEL
-27 LQSNVKEG
+27 LQSNVKDG
-35 LTDSRVL
+35 LTAEQVTAS
-42 AMREKHGL
+42 REKHGL

-61 IIKFL
+61 IVKFL

-86 VEPSEWV
+86 VDPHEWV
-93 DSLVIFIVV
+93 ESVVIFVVV

-130 CKVLRNGKV
+130 CKVIRNGQV
-139 NQIPSNQLVVGDIIL
+139 DQIPSSELVVGDIIL

-182 ESLPVI
+182 ESLPVN
-188 KHVDAIMEDT
+188 KFVDTITDDA

-210 STFITGGR
+210 STFITAGR
-218 GKAVVTST
+218 AKAVVTAV
-226 GMSTEIGKIAG
+226 GMETEIGKIAG

-264 IFICVGVFLLDWLVL
+264 IFICLGVFLLDWLLVEGG
-279 DSSVVD
+279 STATIVD
-285 SFKLAVS
+285 CFKLAVS
-292 LAVAAIPE
+292 LAVAAVPE

-309 LSIGVQKMVK
+309 LSLGVQKMVK

-365 LSDLDQS
+365 LSDLDAS
-372 NHELISHFA
+372 NHQLISHFA

-405 LVELNN
+405 LIELNN
-411 KYGVDISNVERV
+411 KYGIDISGIERV

-429 SDRKLMTVIVKL
+429 SDRKLMTVVVKL
-441 NGKYVSITKGAPDI
+441 DGKYVSITKGAPDI
-455 LLNRITNEEVMSGV
+455 MLKRVTNTEVLPGVEEG
-469 DEAIVSMSKRALR
+469 IVSMSTRALR

-490 FDEMPEVTLD
+490 FDEMPEINDALEHD
-500 LEQNVELIG
+500 LELIG

-516 PRPEVIEAINV
+516 PRPEVIDAIRL
-527 AKKAGVRTIMITGD
+527 ARRAGVRTIMITGD

-548 IAMQLGILGEGQRA
+548 IAKQLGILEEGQRA
-562 IGSEELDAM
+562 VSSEELDAM

-685 ILLALVI
+685 ILLATII
-692 TGIGLLSLGEPL
+692 TGLKIDGWELGIPL
-704 APIHLLWIN
+704 ASIHLLWIN

-725 MESPDD
+725 MEAPDD

-744 FFANKLGLH
+744 FFANNLALH
-753 IALEGVCVGLLTLTS
+753 IVLEGICIGLLTLTS
-768 YIIGETVIGVHE
+768 YIIGETVIGSHE
-780 VGMTM
+780 VGTTM
-785 AFVTLALAQ
+785 AFVTLAITQ
-794 LFHSYNVKSDHTIF
+794 LFHSFNVKSEHTLF

-814 NRMLNIAFV
+814 NKMLNLAFIL
-823 VGFVLQMAV
+823 GFALQMAV
-832 VYTPGVNSIFQ
+832 VYIPGLNTGVFQ
-843 TVALSW
+843 TVALKW
-849 DQLLIAIG
+849 NELLIAIG
-857 LAFGM
+857 LAFAM

-872 SNLVEKSQAKKVNT
+872 ARLVEKAKSNK
-886 VATNNVIISDDSVIV
+886 A
-901 EEENRKIK
+901 K